1 MDLSLDMFLA
11 RVAQRVR
18 AIAVTETVPVVTGEL
33 RRSIHVT
40 KKGDYY
46 IVGTNKVYARRVH
59 DGSGQIVIKPKS
71 RKALKFQSGG
81 KTYYRKKVV
90 QPPRKGKPFFRDAIR
105 QFTDNADREL
115 AAIAPELSKEF
126 RKVLAYELKKTGAK
140 IS

>member
-40 KKGDYY
+40 KHGDYY

-59 DGSGQIVIKPKS
+59 DGSGQIVIRPKS
-71 RKALKFQSGG
+71 RKALKYQQGG

-90 QPPRKGKPFFRDAIR
+90 QPPREGKPFFKEAIQR
-105 QFTDNADREL
+105 FTDNADREL
-115 AAIAPELSKEF
+115 AAVTPELSAEF
-126 RKVLAYELKKTGAK
+126 RKLLAYELKKTGVK
-140 IS
+140 IV

>member
-1 MDLSLDMFLA
+1 MTLSLDMFLA
-11 RVAQRVR
+11 RVAQRIR

-59 DGSGQIVIKPKS
+59 DGSGQIVIRAKS

-81 KTYYRKKVV
+81 KTYIRKKVI
-90 QPPRKGKPFFRDAIR
+90 QPPRKGKPFFKNAILA
-105 QFTDNADREL
+105 FTKNANQEL
-115 AAIAPELSKEF
+115 AAIAPELNAEL
-126 RKVLAYELKKTGAK
+126 RKALAKELKQIGAK
-140 IS
+140 IK